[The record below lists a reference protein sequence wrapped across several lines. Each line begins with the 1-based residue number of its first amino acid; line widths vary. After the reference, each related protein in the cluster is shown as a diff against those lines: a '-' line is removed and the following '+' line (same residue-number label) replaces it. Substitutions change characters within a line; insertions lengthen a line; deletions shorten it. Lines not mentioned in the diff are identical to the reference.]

1 MQCIISCHPFIMD
14 LCKFNLLS
22 WFSIQKTI
30 YYLDYTFDLT
40 NRVDIDRSVGPT
52 IFCNFVQIHTFLSID
67 YIWIFIINTMNLRIN
82 SAIKKIIFSYDM
94 IQIRFFF
101 FDKLIQI
108 GFKKY
113 DLNQS
118 LYKSSKFKLITNCQS
133 GQHLVVVQDYKCT
146 TKLWIKIL
154 QLFQPSTS

>member
-1 MQCIISCHPFIMD
+1 
-14 LCKFNLLS
+14 
-22 WFSIQKTI
+22 
-30 YYLDYTFDLT
+30 
-40 NRVDIDRSVGPT
+40 
-52 IFCNFVQIHTFLSID
+52 
-67 YIWIFIINTMNLRIN
+67 MNLRIN

-94 IQIRFFF
+94 
-101 FDKLIQI
+101 IQI

-146 TKLWIKIL
+146 TKL
-154 QLFQPSTS
+154 